1 MRELHCENGVCYLDK
16 MPTEVE
22 NQIGSG
28 GVGYLESNSE
38 YFIPLHKRKPSKTVT
53 NKRRKA
59 TVKIGSGKR
68 VKRLPSKS
76 KIKRKV
82 SKAKNIR
89 KQRNKNTAQKKKVAQ
104 MKKVKAKKSKRKSK
118 QLLQ

>member
-16 MPTEVE
+16 MPTEME
-22 NQIGSG
+22 HQIGSG
-28 GVGYLESNSE
+28 GVGYLDSNSE
-38 YFIPLHKRKPSKTVT
+38 YFIPLHKLKPGKTAK

-76 KIKRKV
+76 KRKV
-82 SKAKNIR
+82 SRVKIIR
-89 KQRNKNTAQKKKVAQ
+89 KKKTTTRNKKVAKV
-104 MKKVKAKKSKRKSK
+104 KKVKAQKSRRKSK
-118 QLLQ
+118 QLLK